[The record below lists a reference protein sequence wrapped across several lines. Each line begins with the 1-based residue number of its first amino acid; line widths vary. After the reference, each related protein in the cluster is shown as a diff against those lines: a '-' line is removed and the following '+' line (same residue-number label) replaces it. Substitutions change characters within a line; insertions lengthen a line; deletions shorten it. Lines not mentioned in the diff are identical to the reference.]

1 MTLKFCYIGDN
12 RKESQ
17 WEVEI
22 NLKDSDSILV
32 GHDSHSNSIRTAP
45 MLEPTSYFMA
55 MLRRIQGPPR
65 SISRQWGNVII
76 NLPNSFVLGLGN
88 AIGMLGI

>member
-1 MTLKFCYIGDN
+1 
-12 RKESQ
+12 
-17 WEVEI
+17 
-22 NLKDSDSILV
+22 
-32 GHDSHSNSIRTAP
+32 